1 MISKM
6 DSTTKSPIKL
16 SRKIWMDVLRF
27 GSLAQLQKLQKAG
40 ILRLTQPIKSESK
53 SEVHEESMF
62 LA

>member
-1 MISKM
+1 M
-6 DSTTKSPIKL
+6 DSEAQSLIKL

-27 GSLAQLQKLQKAG
+27 GSLAQMQKLQKAG
-40 ILRLTQPIKSESK
+40 IGLRLTQPIKSELK

>member
-1 MISKM
+1 M
-6 DSTTKSPIKL
+6 DSEAQSLIKL

-27 GSLAQLQKLQKAG
+27 GSLVQLQKLQNAG

-62 LA
+62 SS